1 MKKQLHFFEPPVAV
15 LSINRQASG
24 TRFEANAIFS
34 GQNRKRGAMLTFVYN
49 PGKKKTETKKREDSG
64 IKKDDAKKKKEKVKL
79 EVLDSDGKIIRT
91 VKYDVEPGVNRI
103 YWDLRRKGVRSPN
116 TPKPKPDAKEPG
128 GPAVLPGEYTVRL
141 SHGKESAS
149 QVVNVITDPRVG
161 IVVRNIENLQ
171 PIYKQQMLL
180 SSKVTEAMDRI
191 RQSKSTV
198 ASINKMLE
206 VKKNESHKAIQ
217 KKGKAMTDSLKILE
231 ELIVNPRGKQGI
243 VRNPNILSATVGT
256 VNRYLFSNLSGPNKS
271 HEYLMVKAKRESEQ
285 VLTKVNLFFD
295 NEWQKYQSE
304 VENANLSLFKNY
316 EPIKI
321 E

>member
-1 MKKQLHFFEPPVAV
+1 
-15 LSINRQASG
+15 
-24 TRFEANAIFS
+24 
-34 GQNRKRGAMLTFVYN
+34 
-49 PGKKKTETKKREDSG
+49 
-64 IKKDDAKKKKEKVKL
+64 
-79 EVLDSDGKIIRT
+79 
-91 VKYDVEPGVNRI
+91 
-103 YWDLRRKGVRSPN
+103 
-116 TPKPKPDAKEPG
+116 
-128 GPAVLPGEYTVRL
+128 
-141 SHGKESAS
+141 
-149 QVVNVITDPRVG
+149 
-161 IVVRNIENLQ
+161 
-171 PIYKQQMLL
+171 MLL

-198 ASINKMLE
+198 ASINKMLD

-271 HEYLMVKAKRESEQ
+271 HEYLMIKAKRESEQ